1 MATPHVVNLMGVL
14 AGLRELA
21 NYDVNATDPS
31 NYPRHLTTTKEIA
44 TQILALPTINLIQ
57 LENDLATARDDLAL
71 TEETLATRETE
82 LRNNQQLLRAAMQL
96 NERLATT
103 PANGATAGST
113 RFPDAP
119 MFSGEKAD
127 TLRPFKTQ
135 LRLKIAAQQAQ
146 FLDPQSQLRYAFS
159 RLEGPALA
167 LVNSYVLPDNTIGLD
182 SLNDLLAHLDRAY
195 DDPDRAGTADRELQR
210 LRQKNHPFS
219 SYYAD
224 FTRIMSDLDYNE
236 SSKLSA
242 LKRGLCDE
250 IKDTLRVTINEPTGF
265 DAFVDLCQ
273 KIDNKNRAYAA
284 DRPTPRTATPRAP
297 NPTPTPRANTG
308 NQYTPVPTPRTSS
321 AHPTNANS
329 GHYGPAPM
337 NLSANRRKLSPEERQ
352 RRIDHNL
359 CFYCADRDH
368 ITRNCPHRP
377 PPRQPLQGSVAE
389 LQPTPMADPI
399 SDVQESGNA

>member
-1 MATPHVVNLMGVL
+1 MTTVHVVNLMEVL
-14 AGLRELA
+14 SGLRELA
-21 NYDVNATDPS
+21 SYDVDNTDPGVL
-31 NYPRHLTTTKEIA
+31 RTDLTQAKTLA
-44 TQILALPTINLIQ
+44 TQILALPIINYVEI
-57 LENDLATARDDLAL
+57 ENNLAAAREDLTT

-82 LRNNQQLLRAAMQL
+82 LRNNQQLLRSAMQL
-96 NERLATT
+96 NDRLAAT
-103 PANGATAGST
+103 PANGATTGST

-119 MFSGEKAD
+119 MFSGEKPD

-135 LRLKIAAQQAQ
+135 LRLKIAAQPTQ
-146 FLDPQSQLRYAFS
+146 FLEPQSQLRYAFS

-167 LVNSYVLPDNTIGLD
+167 LVNSYVLPDNTIGLE
-182 SLNDLLAHLDRAY
+182 SLNELLAHLDRAY

-210 LRQKNHPFS
+210 LRQKNRPFS

-224 FTRIMSDLDYNE
+224 FTRIMSDLDYND
-236 SSKLSA
+236 SSKLAA

-250 IKDTLRVTINEPTGF
+250 IKETLRVTINEPTGF
-265 DAFVDLCQ
+265 NAFVDLCQ

-284 DRPTPRTATPRAP
+284 DRPAPRTAAPRAP
-297 NPTPTPRANTG
+297 NPTPAPRASTS
-308 NQYTPVPTPRTSS
+308 NQYTPAPTPRVSS

-359 CFYCADRDH
+359 CFYCADKDH
-368 ITRNCPHRP
+368 VTRNCPHRP
-377 PPRQPLQGSVAE
+377 PPRQPLQGAVAE
-389 LQPTPMADPI
+389 LQQAPMADPI
-399 SDVQESGNA
+399 SDAQGSGNA